1 MAIPTGGAGLRRRR
15 IIAERR
21 DSRQR
26 KGTNVDE
33 DLAVTFTGFVISLM
47 TTAAVHFG
55 DYPDP
60 VTGEKKPLNL
70 EGASQMIEI
79 LAMLEQKTRGNLTA
93 QERSMLDQ
101 VLYDLRMRY
110 VAAQQY
116 IGPAGDNVVP
126 DPS

>member
-1 MAIPTGGAGLRRRR
+1 VDGFGGCEQGGGGVA
-15 IIAERR
+15 
-21 DSRQR
+21 
-26 KGTNVDE
+26 E
-33 DLAVTFTGFVISLM
+33 DLTVTFTGFMISLM

-93 QERSMLDQ
+93 QERSMIEQ
-101 VLYDLRMRY
+101 VLYDLRMRF
-110 VAAQQY
+110 VAAQQTL
-116 IGPAGDNVVP
+116 GATDVKPP

>member
-1 MAIPTGGAGLRRRR
+1 MRLGGDSV
-15 IIAERR
+15 AEE
-21 DSRQR
+21 Q
-26 KGTNVDE
+26 
-33 DLAVTFTGFVISLM
+33 DLAISFTGFIVSLT

-60 VTGEKKPLNL
+60 VTGEAKPPNL

-93 QERSMLDQ
+93 QERSLLEQ

-110 VAAQQY
+110 VAAQQEMR
-116 IGPAGDNVVP
+116 AGDP
-126 DPS
+126 PTAS

>member
-1 MAIPTGGAGLRRRR
+1 M
-15 IIAERR
+15 EE
-21 DSRQR
+21 DQ
-26 KGTNVDE
+26 

-70 EGASQMIEI
+70 AGASQMIEI
-79 LAMLEQKTRGNLTA
+79 LAMLEAKTQGNLTA
-93 QERSMLDQ
+93 QERSLIEQ
-101 VLYDLRMRY
+101 VLYDLRMRF

-116 IGPAGDNVVP
+116 MAPTDDKVP